1 MFAMDSLAPV
11 GMVDYLL
18 DMNGLSGAI
27 GTLAHLNP
35 MLATQIMST
44 SAYLNLGKVIRP
56 SVRGEPPGK
65 SIMTVSVRDDAGNTR
80 KYDIPFNRIYRIPLE
95 YGKNYELEWIK
106 ISHNVTVPGV
116 KTWAPAGFKSGCFG
130 LVFDTRE
137 EKDGKIKLPKEK
149 AARDKKLQ
157 SWRTEL
163 GPWLVKQEEES
174 HA

>member
-1 MFAMDSLAPV
+1 MP
-11 GMVDYLL
+11 
-18 DMNGLSGAI
+18 
-27 GTLAHLNP
+27 
-35 MLATQIMST
+35 
-44 SAYLNLGKVIRP
+44 
-56 SVRGEPPGK
+56 E
-65 SIMTVSVRDDAGNTR
+65 NTR
-80 KYDIPFNRIYRIPLE
+80 KYDIPLIEFIGFRWNTEKTMKWNGQKFHI
-95 YGKNYELEWIK
+95 
-106 ISHNVTVPGV
+106 NVTIPGV